1 MSDSPLIQYYQK
13 AAEWIDQKPLRE
25 RALIGLSLFA
35 LVFLIWTLLIQS
47 APDAREKELKTQLS
61 QLQNDQKA
69 SQDQLTALTSALAAG
84 PAKVKQAEIS
94 QLESELAQIESKLSE
109 VGQGLI
115 AADQLPQILQSVF
128 EKTNGLE
135 LVEIQT
141 LAASEMMVMPM
152 QPVVE
157 TAQANSSS
165 SASSAAS
172 AAELAVSGITDANLA
187 ANETKPKGSGVYKH
201 GVVLKL
207 RGDFFNIL
215 ALIKSLENLQ
225 WKFYWESLDY
235 VVTDYP
241 KAEIE
246 LRVFTL
252 SSEEGLL
259 GV

>member
-13 AAEWIDQKPLRE
+13 AAEWIDAKPLRE

-35 LVFLIWTLLIQS
+35 LVFLVWTLLIQA
-47 APDAREKELKTQLS
+47 APDARKKALDAQVA
-61 QLQNDQKA
+61 QLQNDQKT

-84 PAKVKQAEIS
+84 PVKVKQAEIS

-115 AADQLPQILQSVF
+115 AANQLPQILQSVF

-135 LVEIQT
+135 LVAIQT
-141 LAASEMMVMPM
+141 LSATEMMITPM
-152 QPVVE
+152 QSVAE
-157 TAQANSSS
+157 TTENKPTATESST
-165 SASSAAS
+165 S
-172 AAELAVSGITDANLA
+172 AAEQAVAGITDKNSP
-187 ANETKPKGSGVYKH
+187 TKENKSQGSGVYKH

-207 RGDFFNIL
+207 RGDFFHIL
-215 ALIKSLENLQ
+215 TLIKSLENLQ

-235 VVTDYP
+235 TVTAYP

>member
-1 MSDSPLIQYYQK
+1 MSDSPLVQYYQK
-13 AAEWIDQKPLRE
+13 AAEWIDAKPLRE

-35 LVFLIWTLLIQS
+35 LVFLVWTLLVQS
-47 APDAREKELKTQLS
+47 APDARKKELDAQLS

-84 PAKVKQAEIS
+84 PAKVKQAEIN

-135 LVEIQT
+135 LVAVQT
-141 LAASEMMVMPM
+141 LAATEMMITPM
-152 QPVVE
+152 LPVVE
-157 TAQANSSS
+157 TTQASSSS
-165 SASSAAS
+165 SASSAS
-172 AAELAVSGITDANLA
+172 AAELAVSGIAN
-187 ANETKPKGSGVYKH
+187 ANSAKETKPQGSGVYKH

-215 ALIKSLENLQ
+215 ALIKALENLQ

-241 KAEIE
+241 QAEIE

>member
-1 MSDSPLIQYYQK
+1 MSDSPLVQYYQK
-13 AAEWIDQKPLRE
+13 AAEWIDAKPLRE
-25 RALIGLSLFA
+25 RALIGLSLLA
-35 LVFLIWTLLIQS
+35 LVFLVWTLLIQA
-47 APDAREKELKTQLS
+47 APDARKKELNAQLS

-69 SQDQLTALTSALAAG
+69 SQDQLSALTSALAAG
-84 PAKVKQAEIS
+84 PAKVKQAEIH
-94 QLESELAQIESKLSE
+94 QLELELAQIESRLSE

-115 AADQLPQILQSVF
+115 AADQLPKILQSVF

-135 LVEIQT
+135 LVSIQT
-141 LAASEMMVMPM
+141 LAATEMMITHV

-157 TAQANSSS
+157 TTQASSSS
-165 SASSAAS
+165 SASSAAN
-172 AAELAVSGITDANLA
+172 AAELAVSGIIDSNVASR
-187 ANETKPKGSGVYKH
+187 ETKPQGSGVYKH
-201 GVVLKL
+201 GVVLRL
-207 RGDFFNIL
+207 RGDFFHIL
-215 ALIKSLENLQ
+215 ALIKALENLQ

-241 KAEIE
+241 QAEIE

>member
-13 AAEWIDQKPLRE
+13 AAEWIDAKPLRE
-25 RALIGLSLFA
+25 RALIGLSLLA
-35 LVFLIWTLLIQS
+35 LVFLVWTLLIQA
-47 APDAREKELKTQLS
+47 APDARKKELNTQLS

-69 SQDQLTALTSALAAG
+69 SQDQLSVLTSAMAAG
-84 PAKVKQAEIS
+84 PAKVKQAEIG
-94 QLESELAQIESKLSE
+94 QLESELAQIESRLSE

-115 AADQLPQILQSVF
+115 AADQLPRILQSVF

-141 LAASEMMVMPM
+141 LAATEMMITQV
-152 QPVVE
+152 QPVE
-157 TAQANSSS
+157 TTQASSSS
-165 SASSAAS
+165 SASSAAN
-172 AAELAVSGITDANLA
+172 AAELAVSGIIDSNA
-187 ANETKPKGSGVYKH
+187 ASRETKPQGSGVYKH
-201 GVVLKL
+201 GVVLRL
-207 RGDFFNIL
+207 RGDFFHIL
-215 ALIKSLENLQ
+215 ALIKALENLQ

-241 KAEIE
+241 QAEIE

>member
-1 MSDSPLIQYYQK
+1 MSDSPLVQYYQK

-47 APDAREKELKTQLS
+47 APDAREKELNAQLS

-84 PAKVKQAEIS
+84 PAKVKQAEIN
-94 QLESELAQIESKLSE
+94 QLQTELAQIESKLSE

-135 LVEIQT
+135 LVAVQT
-141 LAASEMMVMPM
+141 LAATEMMITPM
-152 QPVVE
+152 LPVAE
-157 TAQANSSS
+157 TTQTSSSS

-172 AAELAVSGITDANLA
+172 AAELAVSGIVDTNSAK
-187 ANETKPKGSGVYKH
+187 ETKPQGSGVYKH

-215 ALIKSLENLQ
+215 ALIKALENLQ

-241 KAEIE
+241 QAEIE